1 MNYTSLERQLTYKAD
16 KINPYIC
23 DQDIPQPRG
32 LTLREARVDV
42 SLTVASNSF
51 VDKSI

>member
-1 MNYTSLERQLTYKAD
+1 MLLERKLTYKAD

-23 DQDIPQPRG
+23 DQDIPQARG
-32 LTLREARVDV
+32 LTLQEARVDV